1 MLKLQKVKKSYGR
14 KMVLDQL
21 DLEVENGTI
30 FGITGGA
37 GAGKTTL
44 CRMIAGLIPADE
56 GKIMAAGEDMAHDPE
71 NIRKKVGY
79 VPKEFGRYRDM
90 DPEEYLDYYGRLYG
104 LSGEHTGD
112 KIEKLLE
119 MVGLAAQRQEQVEK
133 LKLCEK
139 KRLALARCFL
149 KDIDVLVLDDF
160 LVDLDPRERKEIDPL
175 LFQIRDMGKAV
186 LISSPGFS
194 ALTGEEES
202 LGILQEGKIVVQG
215 SLEEI
220 SEQVNCSNPLE
231 LVTAEKSTKAIEV
244 LKEEDTV
251 TRISI
256 DGHKILAG
264 FQGTQ
269 EDQVRI
275 LKCLMEQGVPVVS
288 FQRRKSDLESV
299 FWKMTE

>member
-1 MLKLQKVKKSYGR
+1 
-14 KMVLDQL
+14 
-21 DLEVENGTI
+21 
-30 FGITGGA
+30 
-37 GAGKTTL
+37 
-44 CRMIAGLIPADE
+44 
-56 GKIMAAGEDMAHDPE
+56 
-71 NIRKKVGY
+71 
-79 VPKEFGRYRDM
+79 
-90 DPEEYLDYYGRLYG
+90 
-104 LSGEHTGD
+104 
-112 KIEKLLE
+112 
-119 MVGLAAQRQEQVEK
+119 MVGLAAQKQVQVEK

-139 KRLALARCFL
+139 KRLALARCL
-149 KDIDVLVLDDF
+149 LEDIDVLVLDDF

-186 LISSPGFS
+186 LISSPSFS

-220 SEQVNCSNPLE
+220 SEQVNRSNPLE
-231 LVTAEKSTKAIEV
+231 LVIAEKSTKAIEV

-275 LKCLMEQGVPVVS
+275 LRCLMEQGVPVIS